1 VTAAEDTADAGDAAE
16 RRLSCKWTALPTTVA
31 AARAAAVEF
40 AGAVG
45 AGPAAMAA
53 IKLAVSEA
61 VTNTVLHAYRG
72 LEAPGPVELVAGC
85 DRECIEIAITDQ
97 GIGMVPRT
105 DSPGSGLGL
114 PLIAQMTDTFEI
126 EHGELGGTRV
136 RMRFSL

>member
-1 VTAAEDTADAGDAAE
+1 MSAEDTADAGDTAE
-16 RRLSCKWTALPTTVA
+16 RRLTREWAALPTAVA

-40 AGAVG
+40 AAAVG
-45 AGPAAMAA
+45 AGPAAVAA

-72 LEAPGPVELVAGC
+72 HEAPGPVELVADC
-85 DRECIEIAITDQ
+85 DSEVIEIAVTDE
-97 GIGMVPRT
+97 GIGMVPRA

-126 EHGELGGTRV
+126 EHRELGGTRL

>member
-1 VTAAEDTADAGDAAE
+1 MSTEDTADPDDTAQ
-16 RRLSCKWTALPTTVA
+16 RRLAREWPALPTTVA

-40 AGAVG
+40 ATAAG
-45 AGPAAMAA
+45 AGPAAVAA

-72 LEAPGPVELVAGC
+72 LEVPGSVELVAGC
-85 DRECIEIAITDQ
+85 DSEIIEIAVSDR
-97 GIGMVPRT
+97 GIGMVPRA

-126 EHGELGGTRV
+126 EHGELGGTRL
-136 RMRFSL
+136 RMRFSM

>member
-1 VTAAEDTADAGDAAE
+1 MSTEDAAGADDTAE
-16 RRLSCKWTALPTTVA
+16 RRLAREWPALPPTVA

-40 AGAVG
+40 AAAAG
-45 AGPAAMAA
+45 AGPAAVAA

-61 VTNTVLHAYRG
+61 VTNIVLHAYRG
-72 LEAPGPVELVAGC
+72 LETGPVELVADC
-85 DRECIEIAITDQ
+85 DTEIIEIAVTDQ
-97 GIGMVPRT
+97 GIGMVPRA

-126 EHGELGGTRV
+126 EHGELGGTRL

>member
-1 VTAAEDTADAGDAAE
+1 MSAEDTADAGDTAQ
-16 RRLSCKWTALPTTVA
+16 RRLSREWAALPTTVA

-40 AGAVG
+40 ATAVG
-45 AGPAAMAA
+45 AGPAALAA

-72 LEAPGPVELVAGC
+72 REAPGPVALVADC
-85 DRECIEIAITDQ
+85 DSEIIEIAVSDQ
-97 GIGMVPRT
+97 GIGMVPRA

-126 EHGELGGTRV
+126 EHGELGGTRL